1 VTSFPGTPPDLIG
14 VARTV
19 ANSIT
24 GGGLLLT
31 YGALAHRADAHH
43 LAVEFKHPAIVGKR
57 AVPAIAIDVPADVAL
72 LGRPGDVALGL
83 GPARGFLAAAARR
96 GLTTVALDAPS
107 RDDLIVRYH
116 LLWELCHLV
125 LENTAA
131 VDDPDFAFLYGGLDD
146 DAVADALRLAMA
158 EKERDVA
165 ELRRCVLVEAEASGR
180 LAGCAAA
187 IAARVAAGGR
197 ILTFGNGGSATDA
210 DALALTMR
218 RRGLPAA
225 SLADEPA
232 VLTAL
237 ANDVSFDVVFARQI
251 ASLAGPHDA
260 VIGLSTSGG
269 SPNVL
274 AGFAEATSRGALTVG
289 FAGYD
294 GGRMADA
301 GLDHLFVVPS
311 PSVHRIQEAQTSLLL
326 ALTDAVAT
334 VGSLSTV

>member
-1 VTSFPGTPPDLIG
+1 MIPGSPADLAG
-14 VARTV
+14 AARTV
-19 ANSIT
+19 ASSIA
-24 GGGLLLT
+24 GGALLLT
-31 YGALAHRADAHH
+31 YGGEAHRADAHH

-57 AVPAIAIDVPADVAL
+57 AVPAIAVDAPADVAL
-72 LGRPGDVALGL
+72 LGRPGDVALAL
-83 GPARGFLAAAARR
+83 GPAAAFLEAAARA
-96 GLTTVALDAPS
+96 GLTTVALDAPT
-107 RDDLIVRYH
+107 RDDLVVRYH
-116 LLWELCHLV
+116 LLWELCQLV

-146 DAVADALRLAMA
+146 GAVAVALQGAMT

-165 ELRRCVLVEAEASGR
+165 ELRCSVLAEAQASGR
-180 LAGCAAA
+180 LVDCAAA

-210 DALALTMR
+210 DALALTFR
-218 RRGLPAA
+218 QRGLPAA
-225 SLADEPA
+225 SLAAEPA

-237 ANDVSFDVVFARQI
+237 ANDVSFEVIFGRQI
-251 ASLAGPHDA
+251 ASLAGPGDA

-294 GGRMADA
+294 GGRMGEA

-326 ALTDAVAT
+326 ALTDAVAAIAALIL
-334 VGSLSTV
+334 V